1 LNKELSFRQI
11 AYMYVFVS
19 ISPILRQIPRALA
32 ANAGR
37 SAYISPIWS
46 IFLLVPITA
55 IIIGIL
61 KAFPGLNIYEI
72 MIQLV
77 GIFLAKLLVLGY
89 LLWIL
94 VSIVAKVSIYSLT
107 LQSTLMP
114 QTRTNFFLITLIIL
128 ISYALLRGIKT
139 VFRFSEFTLGT
150 ILVIFVILFL
160 CAVPRIRMDYLLPIS
175 TIHLMDTII
184 ASINVIAVGGN
195 IVLVLFF
202 ADKLGISTTKK
213 QKQKLWMG
221 VLVFVVLA
229 FFVSLI
235 TIGITGAAL
244 TADLP
249 FPFYITVKSLSFFNL
264 LERFEVIVTLICVL
278 SDFIAI
284 CVFTIIIV
292 RCFEWLFNL
301 KQKSFLY
308 APLTMILYYLTYYIS
323 KSQFEFDF
331 FYSNVMIYANLI
343 FQYLIPVLLGF
354 LSLFKMNKI
363 KKQF

>member
-1 LNKELSFRQI
+1 
-11 AYMYVFVS
+11 MYVFVS

-46 IFLLVPITA
+46 ILLLVPITA

-77 GIFLAKLLVLGY
+77 GTFLAKVFVLGY

-94 VSIVAKVSIYSLT
+94 ISIVAKVSIYSMT

-128 ISYALLRGIKT
+128 VSYALLRGIKT
-139 VFRFSEFTLGT
+139 VFRFAEFTLGT
-150 ILVIFVILFL
+150 ILVIFIILFL
-160 CAVPRIRMDYLLPIS
+160 CAVPRIRMDYLLPVS
-175 TIHLMDTII
+175 TLHLIDTIV

-195 IVLVLFF
+195 IVLALFF
-202 ADKLGISTTKK
+202 ADKLGISTTNK
-213 QKQKLWMG
+213 QKQKLWIG
-221 VLVFVVLA
+221 ILVFVVLA
-229 FFVSLI
+229 FFVTLV

-264 LERFEVIVTLICVL
+264 LERFEVIVSLICVL

-284 CVFTIIIV
+284 CIFTIIMV

-308 APLTMILYYLTYYIS
+308 APLTMILFYLTYYIS
-323 KSQFEFDF
+323 KSQLEFDF
-331 FYSNVMIYANLI
+331 FYRNVIIYANLI
-343 FQYLIPVLLGF
+343 FQYAIPVLLGF
-354 LSLFKMNKI
+354 FSLFKMNKI